1 MMMSFAI
8 GGPTQQPP
16 ALPRNLTQSLGL
28 PNFTSQYGSGLAQDL
43 RGQLFLFTG
52 NPAISPLIET
62 MAYSQIPNFN
72 MPVSQFSPNN
82 PLNASID
89 SLYNAPLLQNASL
102 GGGLAIGTGN
112 VMGQMMGAGQTG
124 SVFAPQQSTQQG
136 FSTLPLQ
143 QQGSFQQMPQQG
155 GIGVDQSITQLQQQI
170 QLQTLNL
177 QYLIQQ
183 RQVQQQ
189 QTQYQAQLQNL
200 QLQAQQEAAF
210 QQLQLQQQQQLQ
222 QFQIQAQPQTG
233 IQSLVSPVANG
244 VSQQQSTLQN
254 LINPTN
260 LSQVTSP
267 VDAGS
272 SQQGNQLQALMNP
285 QVLQGYSSP
294 IVNGQIQ
301 TAPPA
306 GQGYA
311 SPTMQGYGM
320 QGAAPQGFGYGNAS
334 PTMQGYGMPQQQQQP
349 PQGYGMPQQQQQQQQ
364 GYGMPQQ
371 QPQQQ
376 QGYGMPQQQ
385 QQQQGYGMPQQQQQQ
400 QQQYNPYDAQGGYPP
415 YATAGGQIINR

>member
-1 MMMSFAI
+1 LTNFKNQPNNQPTIKEINDMMMSFAI

-143 QQGSFQQMPQQG
+143 QQGGFQQMPQQG
-155 GIGVDQSITQLQQQI
+155 GSAADQSITQLQQQI

-200 QLQAQQEAAF
+200 QQQAQQQAAF

-222 QFQIQAQPQTG
+222 QFQLQAQPP

-260 LSQVTSP
+260 LSQFTSP

-285 QVLQGYSSP
+285 QALQGYSSP

-334 PTMQGYGMPQQQQQP
+334 PTMQGYGMQGAA
-349 PQGYGMPQQQQQQQQ
+349 PQGF
-364 GYGMPQQ
+364 GYGNASPTM
-371 QPQQQ
+371 

-400 QQQYNPYDAQGGYPP
+400 QYNPYAAQGGYPP
-415 YATAGGQIINR
+415 YATAGGQIIYR

>member
-43 RGQLFLFTG
+43 RGQLFLLTG

-155 GIGVDQSITQLQQQI
+155 GSAADQSITQLQQQI

-200 QLQAQQEAAF
+200 QQQAQQQAAF

-222 QFQIQAQPQTG
+222 QFQLQAQPP
-233 IQSLVSPVANG
+233 IQSLVSPVSNG

-260 LSQVTSP
+260 LAQVTSA
-267 VDAGS
+267 VDAG
-272 SQQGNQLQALMNP
+272 
-285 QVLQGYSSP
+285 
-294 IVNGQIQ
+294 GQMQ
-301 TAPPA
+301 TTPT
-306 GQGYA
+306 GQ
-311 SPTMQGYGM
+311 
-320 QGAAPQGFGYGNAS
+320 GNAS
-334 PTMQGYGMPQQQQQP
+334 PTMQGYGMPQQQQQ
-349 PQGYGMPQQQQQQQQ
+349 
-364 GYGMPQQ
+364 
-371 QPQQQ
+371 
-376 QGYGMPQQQ
+376 
-385 QQQQGYGMPQQQQQQ
+385 
-400 QQQYNPYDAQGGYPP
+400 QYNPYAAQGGYPP
-415 YATAGGQIINR
+415 YATAGGQIIYR

>member
-43 RGQLFLFTG
+43 LGQLFLFTG

-143 QQGSFQQMPQQG
+143 QQGGFQQMPQQG
-155 GIGVDQSITQLQQQI
+155 GSAADQSITQLQQQI

-200 QLQAQQEAAF
+200 QQQAQQQAAF

-222 QFQIQAQPQTG
+222 QFQLQAQPP

-260 LSQVTSP
+260 LAQVTSA
-267 VDAGS
+267 VDAG
-272 SQQGNQLQALMNP
+272 
-285 QVLQGYSSP
+285 
-294 IVNGQIQ
+294 GQIQ
-301 TAPPA
+301 TTPPT
-306 GQGYA
+306 GQGYASPTMQGYGMQGAAPQGFGYGNASPTMQGYGMQGAAPQGFDYGNA

-334 PTMQGYGMPQQQQQP
+334 PTMQGYGMPQQQQQ
-349 PQGYGMPQQQQQQQQ
+349 
-364 GYGMPQQ
+364 
-371 QPQQQ
+371 
-376 QGYGMPQQQ
+376 
-385 QQQQGYGMPQQQQQQ
+385 
-400 QQQYNPYDAQGGYPP
+400 YNPYDAQGGYPP
-415 YATAGGQIINR
+415 YATAGGQIIYR

>member
-72 MPVSQFSPNN
+72 MPVSQFDPNN

-155 GIGVDQSITQLQQQI
+155 GSAADQSITQLQQ
-170 QLQTLNL
+170 
-177 QYLIQQ
+177 
-183 RQVQQQ
+183 
-189 QTQYQAQLQNL
+189 
-200 QLQAQQEAAF
+200 
-210 QQLQLQQQQQLQ
+210 
-222 QFQIQAQPQTG
+222 
-233 IQSLVSPVANG
+233 
-244 VSQQQSTLQN
+244 
-254 LINPTN
+254 
-260 LSQVTSP
+260 
-267 VDAGS
+267 
-272 SQQGNQLQALMNP
+272 
-285 QVLQGYSSP
+285 
-294 IVNGQIQ
+294 QIQ

-334 PTMQGYGMPQQQQQP
+334 PTMQGYGMQGAA
-349 PQGYGMPQQQQQQQQ
+349 PQGF
-364 GYGMPQQ
+364 GYGNASPTM
-371 QPQQQ
+371 

-400 QQQYNPYDAQGGYPP
+400 QYNPYAAQGGYPP
-415 YATAGGQIINR
+415 YATAGGQIIYR